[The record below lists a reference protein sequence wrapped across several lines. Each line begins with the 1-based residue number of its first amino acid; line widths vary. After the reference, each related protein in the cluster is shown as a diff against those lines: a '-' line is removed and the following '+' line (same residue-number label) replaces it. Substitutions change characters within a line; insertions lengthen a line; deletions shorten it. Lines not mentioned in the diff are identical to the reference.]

1 MKTTVATILA
11 LSFLVT
17 PAFSDGHATGD
28 TMAGEA
34 IFKKCKECHS
44 IVDPEGGVVQ
54 KGGKVGPNLYG
65 LYGRTAGENAD
76 FGAKF
81 GGSIK
86 EAGEKGLIWNENN
99 FVDYVA
105 DPKKFLAT
113 FLDDNSAKSKMGF
126 KLKKETDARNVWAY
140 LVSVGPEV
148 VN

>member
-1 MKTTVATILA
+1 MKSTIATILA

-28 TMAGEA
+28 AKAGEA
-34 IFKKCKECHS
+34 FFKKCKACHS
-44 IVDPEGGVVQ
+44 IVDPEGEVVR

-65 LYGRTAGENAD
+65 LYGRIAGENAA
-76 FGAKF
+76 FGAKY
-81 GGSIK
+81 GDSIR
-86 EAGEKGLIWNENN
+86 EAGEQGLVWNEND

-113 FLDDNSAKSKMGF
+113 FLDDQGAKSKMGF
-126 KLKKETDARNVWAY
+126 KLKKEDDVRDVWAY

-148 VN
+148 TN